1 MFITPEEVMEITP
14 YEGITL
20 EQVRQAQF
28 VIELYVG
35 HSEAEIT
42 SPRDK
47 ALLSSAVAA
56 QTVYMMDNPDITF
69 NQIKATTVS
78 QGGRM
83 TTFAG
88 DEAPFIA
95 PLAVLACKGLSWKK
109 TRSVRVGSIWQHQAV
124 NPRELWVRD

>member
-1 MFITPEEVMEITP
+1 MFITPQEVMEVTP

-20 EQVRQAQF
+20 EQVRQAQY

-35 HSEAEIT
+35 HIEAEID

-47 ALLSSAVAA
+47 ALLARATAA

-69 NQIKATTVS
+69 NQVKASTIS

-83 TTFAG
+83 TTFVG
-88 DEAPFIA
+88 DDAPFIA

-109 TRSVRVGSIWQHQAV
+109 TRSVSVGSIWQH
-124 NPRELWVRD
+124 NGISPREMWVRD